1 MKCNAHS
8 EINTMNTK
16 EFTSYLENLNNDQYD
31 ALIQERIQR
40 LNAEQQTLMQAR
52 EVQRKERFK
61 LISKLS
67 DPNSD
72 EDTHQMVFDALLD
85 MDGDACEHGRSYV
98 KHCVACGEIDHAM
111 FPELFDE
118 DGFPIEENEPS

>member
-1 MKCNAHS
+1 
-8 EINTMNTK
+8 MNRK
-16 EFTSYLENLNNDQYD
+16 DFSSYLENLNNEQYD

-67 DPNSD
+67 DPNAD
-72 EDTHQMVFDALLD
+72 EDVHHMVFNSLRDI
-85 MDGDACEHGRSYV
+85 DGDECEHGRSYV
-98 KHCVACGEIDHAM
+98 KHCLACGEIDHAM

-118 DGFPIEENEPS
+118 DGFDLEEE